1 MILPQTASILFP
13 QKKKFLLRTDK
24 IHPCVACIFL
34 RMTKSREEMGE
45 KARGLAV
52 PSGHGDGDRWVSA
65 QEQAG
70 SVHLRLIETLL
81 CGWDSDDHRF

>member
-1 MILPQTASILFP
+1 MTELT
-13 QKKKFLLRTDK
+13 KKFLLRADK

-34 RMTKSREEMGE
+34 RMTKSREEKGE

-52 PSGHGDGDRWVSA
+52 PSGHRDGDRWVSA

-70 SVHLRLIETLL
+70 SVHLRLIEALL
-81 CGWDSDDHRF
+81 CGWDSDEHRF